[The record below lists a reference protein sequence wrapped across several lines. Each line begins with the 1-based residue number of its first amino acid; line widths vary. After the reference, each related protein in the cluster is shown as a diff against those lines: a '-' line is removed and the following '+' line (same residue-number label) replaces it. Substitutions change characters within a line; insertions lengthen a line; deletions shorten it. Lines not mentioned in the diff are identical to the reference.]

1 MHVLSSVDV
10 NYPVWLSG
18 KLLVGNQD
26 DDFISRVSFFFVGIC
41 LCQIS
46 LQHGF
51 GLQRSSAFELWGVQS
66 FLMF

>member
-1 MHVLSSVDV
+1 
-10 NYPVWLSG
+10 VWLSG